1 MKRKLVFGDIH
12 GGFKALLEVFGKAKI
27 TTNDHLIFLG
37 DYVDGW
43 SQSPEVLDF
52 LIALNQTHQCTFIRG
67 NHDQLF
73 LDFLLGNKENINLEM
88 WFAHGG
94 EATINAYKTVKKEKV
109 DAHII
114 FLKSL
119 QNYYIDSKNRLFLHA
134 GFTNLNGVA
143 FEYFPKMFY
152 WERTLWETAC
162 ALDKTIKTTS
172 PLYPKRF
179 TLYHEIF
186 IGHTPVTKIESAIP
200 VQMANVWNV
209 DTGAG
214 FKGSLTVLDVDTK
227 DFWQSS
233 SLAQLYPE
241 ESGRN

>member
-1 MKRKLVFGDIH
+1 
-12 GGFKALLEVFGKAKI
+12 
-27 TTNDHLIFLG
+27 
-37 DYVDGW
+37 
-43 SQSPEVLDF
+43 
-52 LIALNQTHQCTFIRG
+52 
-67 NHDQLF
+67 
-73 LDFLLGNKENINLEM
+73 M

-109 DAHII
+109 DAHIM

-162 ALDKTIKTTS
+162 ALDKSIKTTS
-172 PLYPKRF
+172 PLYPKRL

-233 SLAQLYPE
+233 SLQLLYHE